1 MILTT
6 VVTFI
11 WGFTLLQEPA
21 NTSSLAGLLTIFGN
35 HYVAGGVCL
44 AAACCAAVFLWPSEI
59 RWSIPAT
66 LAFLLPQQFVL
77 MVASLTSFRCVM
89 QGHFADGIERSP
101 MFILSDQAWVIL
113 LAYFHWIAL
122 ITWVHDNLSVNAIGA

>member
-1 MILTT
+1 M
-6 VVTFI
+6 
-11 WGFTLLQEPA
+11 
-21 NTSSLAGLLTIFGN
+21 
-35 HYVAGGVCL
+35 CL
-44 AAACCAAVFLWPSEI
+44 AAACSAAVFLWPSGKA
-59 RWSIPAT
+59 WSIPAT
-66 LAFLLPQQFVL
+66 LGLLLPQQFVL

-122 ITWVHDNLSVNAIGA
+122 ITWVHDHLSANPITA